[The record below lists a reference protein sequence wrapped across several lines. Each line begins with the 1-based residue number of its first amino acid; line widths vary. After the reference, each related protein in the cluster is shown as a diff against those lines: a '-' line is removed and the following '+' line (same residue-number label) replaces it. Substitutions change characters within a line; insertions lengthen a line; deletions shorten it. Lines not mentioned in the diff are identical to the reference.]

1 MTKKELESILDAYAE
16 KVVERVV
23 ERVVAQLNG
32 TPKDDKPEMVG
43 APEAAK
49 ILGISRN
56 YLLSIKDR
64 FNYIKV
70 GENKQ
75 SRIFFRKETLFDE
88 YLGNGCDTVSVSK

>member
-1 MTKKELESILDAYAE
+1 MTKKELEGVLDAFAD
-16 KVVERVV
+16 KVV
-23 ERVVAQLNG
+23 ERVVAQLKG
-32 TPKDDKPEMVG
+32 TPKDEKPEMVG

-56 YLLSIKDR
+56 YLLTIKDR

-75 SRIFFRKETLFDE
+75 SRIYFNKETLFDE
-88 YLGNGCDTVSVSK
+88 YLGNGGEVAVR

>member
-1 MTKKELESILDAYAE
+1 MTKKELESILDAYAD
-16 KVVERVV
+16 KVV
-23 ERVVAQLNG
+23 ERVVAQLQG
-32 TPKDDKPEMVG
+32 TPKEEKPEMVG

-75 SRIFFRKETLFDE
+75 SRIYFKKETLFEE
-88 YLGNGCDTVSVSK
+88 YLGNAERV

>member
-1 MTKKELESILDAYAE
+1 MTKKELESILDAFAD
-16 KVVERVV
+16 KVV
-23 ERVVAQLNG
+23 ERVVAQLQG
-32 TPKDDKPEMVG
+32 TSKEEKAEMVG
-43 APEAAK
+43 APEAAR

-75 SRIFFRKETLFDE
+75 SRIFFKKETLFEE
-88 YLGNGCDTVSVSK
+88 YLGNGGETVSAPQ

>member
-1 MTKKELESILDAYAE
+1 MTKKELESILDAYTD

-23 ERVVAQLNG
+23 AKLQG

-43 APEAAK
+43 APEAAR

-64 FNYIKV
+64 FNYVKV

-75 SRIFFRKETLFDE
+75 SRIYFKKETLFDE
-88 YLGNGCDTVSVSK
+88 YLGNGGEVAVR

>member
-1 MTKKELESILDAYAE
+1 MTKKELESILDAYVD
-16 KVVERVV
+16 KVV
-23 ERVVAQLNG
+23 ERVVAQLKG
-32 TPKDDKPEMVG
+32 TPKEEKPEMVG

-70 GENKQ
+70 GENQQ
-75 SRIFFRKETLFDE
+75 SRIYFKKETLFEE
-88 YLGNGCDTVSVSK
+88 YLGTNSERA

>member
-1 MTKKELESILDAYAE
+1 MTKTELESILDAYTE
-16 KVVERVV
+16 KVV
-23 ERVVAQLNG
+23 ERVVAQLKG

-64 FNYIKV
+64 FNYVKV

-75 SRIFFRKETLFDE
+75 SRIYFKKETLFDE
-88 YLGNGCDTVSVSK
+88 YLGNGGEVAVR

>member
-1 MTKKELESILDAYAE
+1 MTKKELESILDAYTN
-16 KVVERVV
+16 KVV
-23 ERVVAQLNG
+23 ERVVAQLQG

-43 APEAAK
+43 APEAAR

-75 SRIFFRKETLFDE
+75 SRIYFKKDTLFEE
-88 YLGNGCDTVSVSK
+88 YLGNGGEVAVR

>member
-1 MTKKELESILDAYAE
+1 MTKKELESILDAYTE
-16 KVVERVV
+16 KVV
-23 ERVVAQLNG
+23 ERVVAQLKG

-64 FNYIKV
+64 FNYVKV

-75 SRIFFRKETLFDE
+75 SRIYFKKETLFDE
-88 YLGNGCDTVSVSK
+88 YLGNGGEVAVR

>member
-1 MTKKELESILDAYAE
+1 MTKKELESILDAYAD
-16 KVVERVV
+16 KVV
-23 ERVVAQLNG
+23 ERVVAQLQG
-32 TPKDDKPEMVG
+32 TPKEEKPEMVG

-75 SRIFFRKETLFDE
+75 SRIYFRKDTLFDE

>member
-1 MTKKELESILDAYAE
+1 MTKNELESILDAYAD
-16 KVVERVV
+16 KVV
-23 ERVVAQLNG
+23 ERVVAQLKG
-32 TPKDDKPEMVG
+32 APKDDKPEMVG

-56 YLLSIKDR
+56 YLLAIKDR

-88 YLGNGCDTVSVSK
+88 YLGVTGESV

>member
-1 MTKKELESILDAYAE
+1 MTKKELESILDVYAD
-16 KVVERVV
+16 KVVEK
-23 ERVVAQLNG
+23 VVAQLKG
-32 TPKDDKPEMVG
+32 KTKDEKPEMIG

-75 SRIFFRKETLFDE
+75 SRIYFKKDTLFEE
-88 YLGNGCDTVSVSK
+88 YLGNGGEVAVR